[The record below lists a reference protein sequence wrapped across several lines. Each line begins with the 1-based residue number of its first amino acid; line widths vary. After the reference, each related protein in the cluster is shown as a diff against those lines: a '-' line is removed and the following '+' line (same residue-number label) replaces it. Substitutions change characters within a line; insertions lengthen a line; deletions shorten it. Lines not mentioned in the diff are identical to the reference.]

1 MDYENQLRELENIIQ
16 NLESGEIG
24 FDEAVKMFERG
35 EDHGETYGSRN
46 HIKRCWSYQG
56 QAAGAAEYLY
66 PPGSDLSL
74 PPGL

>member
-35 EDHGETYGSRN
+35 
-46 HIKRCWSYQG
+46 
-56 QAAGAAEYLY
+56 AEICKN
-66 PPGSDLSL
+66 LSKTFDEAKGKVTIIREEL
-74 PPGL
+74 MGILNEEQFQPEQE